1 MRQPTTTASPKV
13 VKKICHQSQRW
24 ICNINPRTGRG
35 FEKTVKRS
43 LEQSLAK
50 QGMTGTL
57 RLNNERQKRRL
68 PDLFL
73 DVAGRE
79 LSIDCRYWTRTEAR
93 SDRIFLSREFY
104 GSTRFEPSIIS
115 HVQDGGRFH
124 FVGWSLSVVGP
135 RGHNHRSLFLVPGL
149 WILQQFQ
156 NRPGIR
162 IDTIAETWPGYRKTQ
177 DLLYDIDILNLIQTA
192 DTYPAEVA

>member
-1 MRQPTTTASPKV
+1 MRQPTTTASPRV
-13 VKKICHQSQRW
+13 VKKVCHQSQRW

-43 LEQSLAK
+43 IEQSLAK

-104 GSTRFEPSIIS
+104 GSTRYEPSLLT
-115 HVQDGGRFH
+115 HLQDSRFH
-124 FVGWSLSVVGP
+124 FIAWSLSVTGP
-135 RGHNHRSLFLVPGL
+135 KGNNRRLLFFAPGL
-149 WILQQFQ
+149 WIWDQFK
-156 NRPGIR
+156 RSPGIK
-162 IDTIAETWPGYRKTQ
+162 IDLIAETWPGYRKTQ
-177 DLLYDIDILNLIQTA
+177 DLLYDIDILKLIQTA